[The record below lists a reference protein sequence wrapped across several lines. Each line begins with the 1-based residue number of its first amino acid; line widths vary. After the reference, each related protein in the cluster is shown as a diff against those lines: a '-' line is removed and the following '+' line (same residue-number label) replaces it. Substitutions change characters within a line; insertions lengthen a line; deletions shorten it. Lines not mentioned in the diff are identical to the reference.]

1 MNGRVLPTMS
11 IAPESL
17 IDAAQ
22 AVFLQGGVSISAA
35 SCGARPFSSVCR
47 VLACSIAGDR
57 RRLTVMVARPH
68 AQELLE
74 DIAHGGRLAVV
85 FSQPSTN
92 RTIQVKGDHA
102 EPGVPDAWLLEAV
115 RIHRDA
121 FVAEVRLLGFPAPLV
136 RSLLCCADEDIV
148 AIGFTPTAA
157 FDQSPGPRAGA
168 PLRAGA

>member
-1 MNGRVLPTMS
+1 MNGRVVHTMS

-22 AVFLQGGVSISAA
+22 AAFLQSGVSISAA
-35 SCGARPFSSVCR
+35 SCGARPFPSVCR
-47 VLACSIAGDR
+47 VLACSIGGDR

-92 RTIQVKGDHA
+92 RTIQVKGDNA
-102 EPGVPDAWLLEAV
+102 EAGVPDARLLEAV
-115 RIHRDA
+115 RIHCDA
-121 FVAEVRLLGFPAPLV
+121 FVDEVQLLGFPAPLV
-136 RSLLCCADEDIV
+136 RSLLCCADDDIV

>member
-1 MNGRVLPTMS
+1 MYGRVLPTMS

-22 AVFLQGGVSISAA
+22 AAFLQGGVSISAA
-35 SCGARPFSSVCR
+35 SCGARPFPSVCR
-47 VLACSIAGDR
+47 VLGCSIAENR
-57 RRLTVMVARPH
+57 QRLTVMVARSY

-74 DIAHGGRLAVV
+74 DVAHGGRLAVV

-92 RTIQVKGDHA
+92 RTIQIKGDHA
-102 EPGVPDAWLLEAV
+102 EAGVPDAQMLEAV
-115 RIHRDA
+115 RIHCDA
-121 FVAEVRLLGFPAPLV
+121 FVDEVQRLGFPAPLV
-136 RSLLCCADEDIV
+136 RSLLFCPEGDIV

-168 PLRAGA
+168 PLKAGA